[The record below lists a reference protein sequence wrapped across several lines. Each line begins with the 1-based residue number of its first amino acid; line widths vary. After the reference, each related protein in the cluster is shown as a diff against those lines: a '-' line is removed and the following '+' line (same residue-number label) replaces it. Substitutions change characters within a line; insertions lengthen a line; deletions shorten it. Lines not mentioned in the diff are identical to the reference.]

1 MNEVQTPHSA
11 IPRSTSAVTPVE
23 KPTSGGK
30 DLPPVN
36 TEAAEIVKE
45 AVNHSESVQKDLAQA
60 VSRLNDYVQSSKRE
74 LQFSMDE
81 STGRTVIT
89 VIDSNTSKVIR
100 QLPDDVALDLARKL
114 NEEEPIRLF
123 SAHA

>member
-1 MNEVQTPHSA
+1 MNEVQSSNTA
-11 IPRSTSAVTPVE
+11 IPRSTSAVTPVK
-23 KPTSGGK
+23 KPTDGGK
-30 DLPPVN
+30 ELPPV
-36 TEAAEIVKE
+36 EADTTEIVKE
-45 AVNHSESVQKDLAQA
+45 AANHSEAVQEDLEQA

-89 VIDSNTSKVIR
+89 VIDSSTSKVIR
-100 QLPDDVALDLARKL
+100 QLPDKLALDLARKL
-114 NEEEPIRLF
+114 NNEEPIRLF

>member
-1 MNEVQTPHSA
+1 MNEVQTSNPV
-11 IPRSTSAVTPVE
+11 IPRSTSAAKSVE
-23 KPTSGGK
+23 KPTNGGK
-30 DLPPVN
+30 ELPPV
-36 TEAAEIVKE
+36 EAEATEIVKE
-45 AVNHSESVQKDLAQA
+45 AVNHSESIQKDLAQA
-60 VSRLNDYVQSSKRE
+60 VSRLNDYVQSSRRE

-89 VIDSNTSKVIR
+89 VIDSKTAKVIR

>member
-1 MNEVQTPHSA
+1 MNEVQTSNPAMS
-11 IPRSTSAVTPVE
+11 RSTSAVTPVK
-23 KPTSGGK
+23 KPTDGGK
-30 DLPPVN
+30 DLPPMDKG
-36 TEAAEIVKE
+36 TTEIVKE
-45 AVNHSESVQKDLAQA
+45 VANNSEAVQENLEEA

-81 STGRTVIT
+81 STGRAVVT
-89 VIDSNTSKVIR
+89 VIDSATSEVIR
-100 QLPDDVALDLARKL
+100 QLPDEVALDLARKL

>member
-1 MNEVQTPHSA
+1 MPS
-11 IPRSTSAVTPVE
+11 RTSAVRPVE
-23 KPTSGGK
+23 KPTNGGK
-30 DLPPVN
+30 DLPPGDGE
-36 TEAAEIVKE
+36 TTEIVKE
-45 AVNHSESVQKDLAQA
+45 AVNHNESVQKDLAQA
-60 VSRLNDYVQSSKRE
+60 VSRLNEYVQSSQRE

-89 VIDSNTSKVIR
+89 VIDRNTSKVIR

>member
-1 MNEVQTPHSA
+1 MNEVHTNNPA
-11 IPRSTSAVTPVE
+11 IPRSTSVAKPVE
-23 KPTSGGK
+23 KPTNGGK
-30 DLPPVN
+30 ELPPV
-36 TEAAEIVKE
+36 EAEATEIVKE
-45 AVNHSESVQKDLAQA
+45 AVNHSESIQKDLAQA
-60 VSRLNDYVQSSKRE
+60 VSRLNDYVQSSRRE

-89 VIDSNTSKVIR
+89 VIDSNTAKVIR